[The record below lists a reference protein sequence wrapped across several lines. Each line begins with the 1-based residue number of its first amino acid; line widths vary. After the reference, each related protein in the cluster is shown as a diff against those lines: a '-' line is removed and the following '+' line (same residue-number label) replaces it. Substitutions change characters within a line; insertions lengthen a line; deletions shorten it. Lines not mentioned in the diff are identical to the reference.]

1 MGLFV
6 FSGLLSRHGTLAN
19 NHAACW
25 STAPV
30 NRGRRSPL
38 KTSGGAYRRLPRC
51 AQSRRFARTAWNS
64 KLPGARWIG
73 RCIVRSTGEGVYG
86 RRQQR
91 QRSRHDLHPLA
102 SQPHLAFS
110 LRPATSVSLHV
121 GSQSTS
127 REGFKPPALPPRF
140 SHTSDVEPRQNR
152 PPSNFALELRPR
164 TLEALPRARVNGPI

>member
-1 MGLFV
+1 MRGEERNPTSGLFV
-6 FSGLLSRHGTLAN
+6 LSGLLSRHGTLAN
-19 NHAACW
+19 HHAACW

-38 KTSGGAYRRLPRC
+38 KTSWRRISPPPEVRPVKTL
-51 AQSRRFARTAWNS
+51 RTNCRELKPPS
-64 KLPGARWIG
+64 ARWIG
-73 RCIVRSTGEGVYG
+73 RCTVRSTCEGVHG

-91 QRSRHDLHPLA
+91 YRGRHDLHPLA

-110 LRPATSVSLHV
+110 LRPANSVSLHA

-140 SHTSDVEPRQNR
+140 SHTSAVEPRQNR
-152 PPSNFALELRPR
+152 PPSNFALEL
-164 TLEALPRARVNGPI
+164 